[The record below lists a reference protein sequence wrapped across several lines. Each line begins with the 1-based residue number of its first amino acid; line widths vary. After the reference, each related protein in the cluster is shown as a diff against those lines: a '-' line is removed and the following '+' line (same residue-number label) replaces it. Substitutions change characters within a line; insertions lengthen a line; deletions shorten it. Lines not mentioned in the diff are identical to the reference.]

1 MEPNL
6 IYVKTTAGE
15 NAIQERTRVIQ
26 RNVRMVLILVDG
38 HSSVADL
45 IRKIG
50 NPQLTENALAEL
62 EKAGFI
68 ELNDDSLLAE
78 GREVAQLIQQSS
90 AAKPPPRADQEK
102 HPEFRRIEPSLHAP
116 DMSQNR
122 MPNLQISFPPLDE
135 KDDIETMASRFSIPP
150 ELEMLEKHGSSARK
164 PHRERE
170 PMREDAPAVEKPS
183 LLMKLKSSMQAGA
196 GRARDDKPRKSRPVR
211 IAAKGTTSWA
221 AWLFFGLM
229 GLAALVCATIFLFPF
244 NSFIPDVEA
253 AFASAI
259 GRPVAIREMRAHV
272 YPEPG
277 LILSDVEL
285 GQGGDTIRIREI
297 KLQPDPGTLFSE
309 QKAFRRVVID
319 GTELRI
325 ERVAGISAIFA
336 SLSAPDKA
344 PKIGAILLRNTS
356 LLFNRITLRDMDA
369 EIRRDPSG
377 AMQSLVAQSADRNLT
392 LTAEPDAAGLNLTV
406 EAFSWLIGGEEEEE
420 VVADSL
426 NLTSRLEKDL
436 LTISSLE
443 VRVFDGLI
451 KGNALVRAGGAM
463 PNLTG
468 TVSFERINPARL
480 GEAVGIGAR
489 RLTGNIAGAL
499 QFTANSET
507 WSSIF
512 SEIEGEGTFTI
523 QRGGFQGIDLAEA
536 ARRVSDTPVQ
546 GGMTSFEQMS
556 GRMRLAPGRNQFY
569 DLSIA
574 SGLMQSQGS
583 VDVAKGGR
591 LSGRLELRMK
601 GSANQ
606 ARMPVMVSGTLAS
619 PTVQAAGRQ

>member
-1 MEPNL
+1 MDPNL
-6 IYVKTTAGE
+6 IYVKTASGE

-45 IRKIG
+45 TRKIG
-50 NPQLTENALAEL
+50 NSQLTENALVEL

-78 GREVAQLIQQSS
+78 SREVAQLIQQSS
-90 AAKPPPRADQEK
+90 AARPSPRADQEK
-102 HPEFRRIEPSLHAP
+102 YPDFGRIEPSLRAP
-116 DMSQNR
+116 DMSPNR
-122 MPNLQISFPPLDE
+122 GPNLQISFPPLDE

-150 ELEMLEKHGSSARK
+150 ELEMREKPSPAARK
-164 PHRERE
+164 PYREQD
-170 PMREDAPAVEKPS
+170 PLDEDDPAVEKSS
-183 LLMKLKSSMQAGA
+183 LLTKLKSSMQAGGT
-196 GRARDDKPRKSRPVR
+196 GRARDDKPIRPRKPAR
-211 IAAKGTTSWA
+211 IAAKGASNWA

-244 NSFIPDVEA
+244 SSFISDVEA

-259 GRPVAIREMRAHV
+259 GRPVAIREMRAHI

-285 GQGGDTIRIREI
+285 GQGGDTIRVREI
-297 KLQPDPGTLFSE
+297 KLQPEPDFLFSE

-319 GTELRI
+319 GTELEV
-325 ERVAGISAIFA
+325 ERVAGLSAIFS
-336 SLSAPDKA
+336 SLSAPGKA
-344 PKIGAILLRNTS
+344 PKIGAILLRNIN
-356 LLFNRITLRDMDA
+356 LLFNRMRLRDMDA
-369 EIRRDPSG
+369 EIQRNPG
-377 AMQSLVAQSADRNLT
+377 GTMQALVARSADRNLT
-392 LTAEPDAAGLNLTV
+392 LTIEPVAAALNLTV
-406 EAFSWLIGGEEEEE
+406 EAFSWRIGEEAG
-420 VVADSL
+420 VIADSL
-426 NLTSRLEKDL
+426 NLTGQLEKDL
-436 LTISSLE
+436 LMISSLE

-468 TVSFERINPARL
+468 TVSFERINPAKL
-480 GEAVGIGAR
+480 GEAVGIGAK
-489 RLTGNIAGAL
+489 RLTGNIAGSL

-507 WSSIF
+507 WPSIF
-512 SEIEGEGTFTI
+512 SEIEGEGEFTVP
-523 QRGGFQGIDLAEA
+523 RGNFQGIDLAEA
-536 ARRVSDTPVQ
+536 ARRLSDAPVQ

-569 DLSIA
+569 DLNIA
-574 SGLMQSQGS
+574 SGLMQSQGY
-583 VDVAKGGR
+583 VDVAQEGR

-619 PTVQAAGRQ
+619 PTVQAARRQ